1 VKTVQRMQAGK
12 ELAIGS
18 AWMVGMRW
26 AIRGVGLLSTIILA
40 RLLTPD
46 DFGVVAMAMVAVAIM
61 QSFAQ
66 SGVDL
71 ALLRAVEPHRDHY
84 DTAWT
89 LEILQGVVLA
99 AALFFAAPLVAGQ
112 FDDRR
117 VEDAVQ
123 ILAIAALV
131 GGFQNIGTV
140 DFRRNLDFRR
150 DFQFGVYKKL
160 ATFVVTITTAIAL
173 RNYWALVVGQ
183 VAGRCIEVLLS
194 YRMSAYRPRFS
205 LARVGEI
212 WGFSRWLVLSRF
224 TMLLSRQFDRWVVG
238 SVAGAAAMGNYFIAQ
253 DFAASPTD
261 EVVVPMSRAAF
272 PIYSRL
278 QSDPTGLAD
287 ALQRMLGSV
296 TAITFATGLG
306 IAAVANDFVH
316 VVLGAK
322 WLGAIPLIPWLGL
335 FAAVYG
341 VVRTLDMFMIATGG
355 ERASSLIALG
365 FAFFLVPA
373 LWFAGQE
380 SSVEGIAAT
389 KAAMAFLL
397 LGVLGYAVTQMWLLK
412 LTRLWVA
419 VWPPML
425 AASCMFGFVK
435 LLQAAFPLQ
444 SHILGLLRDSS
455 FGAIVYLAIVTMVWL
470 SRGKPPGIERDLVDA
485 VRRRLR
491 F

>member
-18 AWMVGMRW
+18 AWMVAMRW

-46 DFGVVAMAMVAVAIM
+46 DFGVVAMAMVAVAIL

-71 ALLRAVEPHRDHY
+71 ALLRAVEPQRDHY

-89 LEILQGVVLA
+89 LEILQGLLLA
-99 AALFFAAPLVAGQ
+99 AALFVSAPLVAGQ
-112 FDDRR
+112 FEDRR
-117 VEDAVQ
+117 VEDAVRV
-123 ILAIAALV
+123 LAIAALV

-160 ATFVVTITTAIAL
+160 ATFVVTVTTAIAL

-183 VAGRCIEVLLS
+183 VAGRCVEVLLS
-194 YRMSAYRPRFS
+194 YRMSPYRPKFS
-205 LARVGEI
+205 LARIGEI

-238 SVAGAAAMGNYFIAQ
+238 AVAGTSAMGNYFIAQ

-278 QSDPTGLAD
+278 QADPAGLTD

-316 VVLGAK
+316 VVLGDK

-341 VVRTLDMFMIATGG
+341 VVRTLDMFMMASGG
-355 ERASSLIALG
+355 ARASSLIALG
-365 FAFFLVPA
+365 FAFILVPA
-373 LWFAGQE
+373 LWFAGQQ
-380 SSVEGIAAT
+380 SSVQGIAAT

-397 LGVLGYAVTQMWLLK
+397 LGVLGYAVTQMWQLK
-412 LTRLWVA
+412 LGRLWVA
-419 VWPPML
+419 VWPPAL
-425 AASCMFGFVK
+425 AASCMFVSVK

-444 SHILGLLRDSS
+444 SHFLGLLRDSMT
-455 FGAIVYLAIVTMVWL
+455 GAMVYLAVGIMLWG
-470 SRGKPPGIERDLVDA
+470 SRGRPDGIERDIIEM
-485 VRRRLR
+485 VRRRFR
-491 F
+491 A